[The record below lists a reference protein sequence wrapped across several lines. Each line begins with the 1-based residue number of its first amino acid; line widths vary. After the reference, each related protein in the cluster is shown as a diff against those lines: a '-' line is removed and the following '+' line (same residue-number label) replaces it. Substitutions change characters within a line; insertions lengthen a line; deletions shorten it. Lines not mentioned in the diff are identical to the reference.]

1 MLGQFSQ
8 GLFPIYVLPQSC
20 NIIFNFYIFASI
32 LKYMKHYSKKDINE
46 MNRIYRL
53 NLINSCTGYKS
64 ANLIGTIST
73 NKIYNVAVFSSI
85 THLGSDPALLTF
97 IVRPTTVPRDTY
109 KNIIDTKQ
117 FTVNH
122 INVDD
127 IEDAHHTSSRYPE
140 MISEFD
146 MTKLEKEF
154 KTELP
159 IGVCH
164 PGIHSPQTGLVKNA
178 PNCYW
183 LEKKPFQS
191 DLRKALGKE
200 VFCENDGNC
209 FALSEAID
217 GAGKHYK
224 IVYGIILGSGAG
236 GGLVIDKQ
244 IVSGPNGVAGEWGHN
259 QIPYFAAKKENFNSN
274 NAREAEVESFISGLG
289 MAKRFNKIYGK
300 NLKTNEI
307 FELNRRHDLDAERF
321 VDDFKLNLAM
331 SLSTIINIL
340 DPDAFIFGGGVSN
353 EIDFLSEIENMVKK
367 FVIGKEYDGVFLKP
381 KFGDASGVRG
391 AARLGRRTTY

>member
-1 MLGQFSQ
+1 MQIGIDVGATKIESV
-8 GLFPIYVLPQSC
+8 VLEEDGNEKHRARTACPKDYLT
-20 NIIFNFYIFASI
+20 IINTI
-32 LKYMKHYSKKDINE
+32 KDIN
-46 MNRIYRL
+46 N
-53 NLINSCTGYKS
+53 
-64 ANLIGTIST
+64 
-73 NKIYNVAVFSSI
+73 
-85 THLGSDPALLTF
+85 
-97 IVRPTTVPRDTY
+97 
-109 KNIIDTKQ
+109 
-117 FTVNH
+117 
-122 INVDD
+122 
-127 IEDAHHTSSRYPE
+127 
-140 MISEFD
+140 
-146 MTKLEKEF
+146 KLENEF
-154 KTELP
+154 KRELP

-178 PNCYW
+178 PNCNW

-236 GGLVIDKQ
+236 GGLVIDKK
-244 IVSGPNGVAGEWGHN
+244 IVSGPNGLAGEWGHN
-259 QIPYFAAKKENFNSN
+259 QIPYFAAKKENFNSS

-300 NLKTNEI
+300 NLKTSEI

-321 VDDFKLNLAM
+321 IDEFKLNLAM
-331 SLSTIINIL
+331 SLSAIINIL

-353 EIDFLSEIENMVKK
+353 EIDFLSEIETMVKK
-367 FVIGKEYDGVFLKP
+367 FVIGKEYDGIFLKP
-381 KFGDASGVRG
+381 KYGDASGVRG
-391 AARLGRRTTY
+391 AARLGRRTIY

>member
-1 MLGQFSQ
+1 MQIGIDVGATKIESV
-8 GLFPIYVLPQSC
+8 VLEEDGNEKHRSRTACPKDYLT
-20 NIIFNFYIFASI
+20 IINTI
-32 LKYMKHYSKKDINE
+32 KDIH
-46 MNRIYRL
+46 R
-53 NLINSCTGYKS
+53 
-64 ANLIGTIST
+64 
-73 NKIYNVAVFSSI
+73 
-85 THLGSDPALLTF
+85 
-97 IVRPTTVPRDTY
+97 
-109 KNIIDTKQ
+109 
-117 FTVNH
+117 
-122 INVDD
+122 
-127 IEDAHHTSSRYPE
+127 
-140 MISEFD
+140 
-146 MTKLEKEF
+146 KLEKEF

-178 PNCYW
+178 PNCNW

-217 GAGKHYK
+217 GSGKHYK

-259 QIPYFAAKKENFNSN
+259 QIPYFAAKKENFDSN

-300 NLKTNEI
+300 NLKTSEI
-307 FELNRRHDLDAERF
+307 FEQNRKHELNAERF
-321 VDDFKLNLAM
+321 IDEFKLNLAM
-331 SLSTIINIL
+331 SLSQIINIL
-340 DPDAFIFGGGVSN
+340 DPDVFIFGGGVSN
-353 EIDFLSEIENMVKK
+353 EIDFLSEIESMVKK

-381 KFGDASGVRG
+381 KYGDASGVRG

>member
-1 MLGQFSQ
+1 MQIGIDV
-8 GLFPIYVLPQSC
+8 GATKIETVLLEEDGNEKHRSRTDCPKDYLT
-20 NIIFNFYIFASI
+20 IINTIR
-32 LKYMKHYSKKDINE
+32 DIN
-46 MNRIYRL
+46 
-53 NLINSCTGYKS
+53 
-64 ANLIGTIST
+64 
-73 NKIYNVAVFSSI
+73 
-85 THLGSDPALLTF
+85 
-97 IVRPTTVPRDTY
+97 
-109 KNIIDTKQ
+109 Q
-117 FTVNH
+117 
-122 INVDD
+122 
-127 IEDAHHTSSRYPE
+127 
-140 MISEFD
+140 
-146 MTKLEKEF
+146 KLEKEF
-154 KTELP
+154 NTELP

-178 PNCYW
+178 PNCNW

-217 GAGKHYK
+217 GSGKHYK

-236 GGLVIDKQ
+236 GGLVIDQQ

-259 QIPYFAAKKENFNSN
+259 QIPYFAAKKENFSSN

-307 FELNRRHDLDAERF
+307 FELNRKHDLDAERF
-321 VDDFKLNLAM
+321 IDEFKLNLAM
-331 SLSTIINIL
+331 SLSQIINIL

-353 EIDFLSEIENMVKK
+353 EIDFLSEIESMVKK

-381 KFGDASGVRG
+381 KYGDASGVRG